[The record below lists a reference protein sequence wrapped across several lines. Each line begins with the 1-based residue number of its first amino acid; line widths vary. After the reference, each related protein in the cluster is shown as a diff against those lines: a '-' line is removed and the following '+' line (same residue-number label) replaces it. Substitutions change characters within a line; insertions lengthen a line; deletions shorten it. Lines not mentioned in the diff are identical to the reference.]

1 MYKMKKNC
9 FKNFMSGQF
18 IMKMILMLV
27 AVVTGGGMMAV
38 ADLVEPQIGDEG
50 VNPASK
56 ETVAAKEPVDPN
68 ANDRLSP
75 GGNKDGQ
82 ELTGSQASS
91 TQLRE
96 GGLLDKEW
104 DSEIVKFYPFKTPL
118 LSIVRRMAKTVNI
131 KNWSISHQRVGGETL
146 DGQVIQKIETAD
158 TIEINSTNF
167 SGSIRPFYKGTTV
180 FASGVSG
187 YAPGSQT
194 KTEGT
199 LMLYVIEANGKKAV
213 MQAVNGKP
221 KVSGDTR
228 DNLDNMTC
236 PEIPVGTTFLAGAS
250 AASESQLTITPENFQ
265 PREKEVYVQK
275 KLLNIVFTDD
285 YEKVKKE
292 QPITVADLKTDAI
305 IKYNLRAERTYLLGC
320 KSRFK
325 AETGDG
331 QIEDVYTSEGII
343 NQLTNTYSIGDTYT
357 LGDMIAISKL
367 QFTEFSENDRC
378 FAFCGKNAIERL
390 ENIKLEG
397 SHQNDFINHNEFDL
411 TFKRFKDTFGSIDFV
426 WTQTLDLMGM
436 SDFMVIFDPKA
447 SRRYVKIGKK
457 EQTNDMSKGGGEVRD
472 AKRWIH
478 QEADSVALRG
488 YNSILVG
495 PADKIA
501 KIATESLGAI
511 ISAKELPKTPS
522 KGMKVAL
529 TQDYTLKGANSPTD
543 DVKYEAGTVLYY
555 TGTAWTLYAGQDTA
569 Q

>member
-27 AVVTGGGMMAV
+27 AVVTGGGMMAA
-38 ADLVEPQIGDEG
+38 ADLVEPQIGNEG

-56 ETVAAKEPVDPN
+56 ETVATKEPVDPN
-68 ANDRLSP
+68 ASDRLSP
-75 GGNKDGQ
+75 GRRKDGQ
-82 ELTGSQASS
+82 DLTGSQASS

-146 DGQVIQKIETAD
+146 DGQTTQ
-158 TIEINSTNF
+158 EIGGTSTVEITPTSF

-180 FASGVSG
+180 FASGVPG
-187 YAPGSQT
+187 YAAGSQS

-199 LMLYVIEANGKKAV
+199 LMLYVIEANGKRAV
-213 MQAVNGKP
+213 MQAVNGRP
-221 KVSGDTR
+221 NTNGDSR

-236 PEIPVGTTFLAGAS
+236 PKIPIGTTFLAGAS

-357 LGDMIAISKL
+357 LGDLIAISKL

-397 SHQNDFINHNEFDL
+397 SHQNDFVNHNEFDL

-426 WTQTLDLMGM
+426 WTQTLDLLGM

-501 KIATESLGAI
+501 KIATASLNAI
-511 ISAKELPKTPS
+511 ISAKELPKNPS

-529 TQDYTLKGANSPTD
+529 TQNYTLKGTNSPTD

-555 TGTAWTLYAGQDTA
+555 TGSAWVIYSGQDTA

>member
-1 MYKMKKNC
+1 MKKVINY
-9 FKNFMSGQF
+9 FSNHQF
-18 IMKMILMLV
+18 VFKMILMLL
-27 AVVTGGGMMAV
+27 AIVTGGGAMAM
-38 ADLVEPQIGDEG
+38 ADLTETQIGDEG
-50 VNPASK
+50 VDPASK
-56 ETVAAKEPVDPN
+56 ATVAEKEPVDKN
-68 ANDRLSP
+68 TSDRLSP
-75 GGNKDGQ
+75 GGKKDGQ
-82 ELTGSQASS
+82 DLTGSQASS

-118 LSIVRRMAKTVNI
+118 LSIVRRMAKTVQI
-131 KNWSISHQRVGGETL
+131 KNWNISHQRVGGETL
-146 DGQVIQKIETAD
+146 DGQTTAKITEGD
-158 TIEINSTNF
+158 TIEINSLNF

-180 FASGVSG
+180 FASGVAG
-187 YAPGSQT
+187 YAEGSQE
-194 KTEGT
+194 KREGT

-221 KVSGDTR
+221 KTAGDSR
-228 DNLDNMTC
+228 INLDNMQC
-236 PEIPVGTTFLAGAS
+236 PEIPIGTTFLAGAS

-331 QIEDVYTSEGII
+331 QIEDVFTSEGII
-343 NQLTNTYSIGDTYT
+343 NQLTNTYGIGDEYT

-411 TFKRFKDTFGSIDFV
+411 SFKRFKDTFGSIDFV

-495 PADKIA
+495 PAKKIA
-501 KIATESLGAI
+501 QIATESLGAI
-511 ISAKELPKTPS
+511 MSAKTLPETPS

-529 TQDYTLKGANSPTD
+529 TQDYTVKGSNSPTD
-543 DVKYEAGTVLYY
+543 DKTYEKGTVYYY
-555 TGTAWTLYAGQDTA
+555 TGSAWVIYTGQDTA

>member
-1 MYKMKKNC
+1 MKKVMNY
-9 FKNFMSGQF
+9 FSFQSVL
-18 IMKMILMLV
+18 KMVLMLLAV
-27 AVVTGGGMMAV
+27 ATGGGVLAL
-38 ADLVEPQIGDEG
+38 ADNVEPQIGNEG
-50 VNPASK
+50 VEPASK
-56 ETVAAKEPVDPN
+56 ETVEAKEPVNPDT
-68 ANDRLSP
+68 NDRLSP
-75 GGNKDGQ
+75 GGKKDGQ
-82 ELTGSQASS
+82 DLTGSQASS

-96 GGLLDKEW
+96 GGLLEKEW
-104 DSEIVKFYPFKTPL
+104 DSEIVKFYPFKTPI
-118 LSIVRRMAKTVNI
+118 LSIVRQMAKTVNI
-131 KNWSISHQRVGGETL
+131 KNWSVSHQRVGGETL
-146 DGQVIQKIETAD
+146 DGQVTQKIVAGD
-158 TIEINSTNF
+158 TVEINSTNF

-180 FASGVSG
+180 IVSGVPG
-187 YAPGSQT
+187 YKEGSKT

-199 LMLYVIEANGKKAV
+199 LMLYVIESNGKKAV
-213 MQAVNGKP
+213 MQAVNGIP
-221 KVSGDTR
+221 KNEGDTR
-228 DNLDNMTC
+228 ENLDNMTC
-236 PEIPVGTTFLAGAS
+236 PEIPVGTTLLAASS

-265 PREKEVYVQK
+265 PREKSVYVQK

-305 IKYNLRAERTYLLGC
+305 IKYNLRAERTYLMGI

-343 NQLTNTYSIGDTYT
+343 NQLTNTYAIGDEYT
-357 LGDMIAISKL
+357 LSDLIAISKL
-367 QFTEFSENDRC
+367 QFTEFSENNRC

-390 ENIKLEG
+390 ENVKLEG

-411 TFKRFKDTFGSIDFV
+411 SFKRFKDTFGSIDFI
-426 WTQTLDLMGM
+426 WAQTLDLMGL

-447 SRRYVKIGKK
+447 SRRYVKIGKR

-495 PADKIA
+495 PASKIN

-511 ISAKELPKTPS
+511 ISAAKLPATPA

-529 TQDYTLKGANSPTD
+529 TKDYVNGGTT
-543 DVKYEAGTVLYY
+543 YEAGTVYY
-555 TGTAWTLYAGQDTA
+555 YDGSAWSIYAGQDVA
-569 Q
+569 A

>member
-1 MYKMKKNC
+1 MKKNC

-56 ETVAAKEPVDPN
+56 ETVAAKEPVDPK

-82 ELTGSQASS
+82 DLTGSQASS

-146 DGQVIQKIETAD
+146 DGQTIQKIETAD

-180 FASGVSG
+180 FASGVPG
-187 YAPGSQT
+187 YAAGSQT

-357 LGDMIAISKL
+357 LGDLIAISKL

-426 WTQTLDLMGM
+426 WTQTLDLLGM

-501 KIATESLGAI
+501 KIATESLNAI

>member
-1 MYKMKKNC
+1 MKKVMNY
-9 FKNFMSGQF
+9 FSFQSVL
-18 IMKMILMLV
+18 KMVLMLLAV
-27 AVVTGGGMMAV
+27 ATGGGVLAL
-38 ADLVEPQIGDEG
+38 ADNVEPQIGNEG
-50 VNPASK
+50 VEPASK
-56 ETVAAKEPVDPN
+56 ETVEAKEPVNPDT
-68 ANDRLSP
+68 NDRLSP
-75 GGNKDGQ
+75 GDKKDGQ
-82 ELTGSQASS
+82 DLTGSQASS

-104 DSEIVKFYPFKTPL
+104 DSEIVKFYPFKTPI
-118 LSIVRRMAKTVNI
+118 LSIIRRMAKTVNI
-131 KNWSISHQRVGGETL
+131 KNWSVSHKRVGGETL
-146 DGQVIQKIETAD
+146 DGQVTQKIVAGD
-158 TIEINSTNF
+158 TVEINSTNF

-180 FASGVSG
+180 FVSGVPG
-187 YAPGSQT
+187 YKEGSKT

-213 MQAVNGKP
+213 MQAVNGIP
-221 KVSGDTR
+221 KNEGDTR
-228 DNLDNMTC
+228 ENLDNMTC
-236 PEIPVGTTFLAGAS
+236 PEIPVGTTLLAASS

-265 PREKEVYVQK
+265 PREKSVYVQK

-305 IKYNLRAERTYLLGC
+305 IKYNLRAERTYLMGI

-343 NQLTNTYSIGDTYT
+343 NQLTNTYAIGDEYT
-357 LGDMIAISKL
+357 LSDLIAISKL

-397 SHQNDFINHNEFDL
+397 SHQNNFINHNEFDL
-411 TFKRFKDTFGSIDFV
+411 SFKRFKDTFGSLDFI
-426 WTQTLDLMGM
+426 WAQTLDLMGM

-447 SRRYVKIGKK
+447 SRRYVKIGKR

-495 PADKIA
+495 PASKIN

-511 ISAKELPKTPS
+511 ISAAKLPATPA

-529 TQDYTLKGANSPTD
+529 TKDYVNGETT
-543 DVKYEAGTVLYY
+543 YEAGTVYY
-555 TGTAWTLYAGQDTA
+555 YDGSAWSVYAGQDVA
-569 Q
+569 A

>member
-1 MYKMKKNC
+1 MKKVMNY
-9 FKNFMSGQF
+9 FSFQSVL
-18 IMKMILMLV
+18 KMVLMLLAV
-27 AVVTGGGMMAV
+27 ATGGGVLAL
-38 ADLVEPQIGDEG
+38 ADNVEPQIGNEG
-50 VNPASK
+50 VEPASK
-56 ETVAAKEPVDPN
+56 ETVEAKEPVNPDT
-68 ANDRLSP
+68 NDRLSP
-75 GGNKDGQ
+75 GGKKDGQ
-82 ELTGSQASS
+82 DLTGSQASS

-96 GGLLDKEW
+96 GGLLEKEW
-104 DSEIVKFYPFKTPL
+104 DSEIVKFYPFKTPI
-118 LSIVRRMAKTVNI
+118 LSIVRQMAKTVNI
-131 KNWSISHQRVGGETL
+131 KNWSVSHQRVGGETL
-146 DGQVIQKIETAD
+146 DGQVTQKIVAGD
-158 TIEINSTNF
+158 TVEINSTNF

-180 FASGVSG
+180 IVSGVPG
-187 YAPGSQT
+187 YKEGSKT

-199 LMLYVIEANGKKAV
+199 LMLYVIESNGKKAV
-213 MQAVNGKP
+213 MQAVNGMP
-221 KVSGDTR
+221 KNEGDTR
-228 DNLDNMTC
+228 ENLDNMTC
-236 PEIPVGTTFLAGAS
+236 PEIPVGTTLLAASS

-265 PREKEVYVQK
+265 PREKSVYVQK

-305 IKYNLRAERTYLLGC
+305 IKYNLRAERTYLMGI

-343 NQLTNTYSIGDTYT
+343 NQLTNTYAIGDEYT
-357 LGDMIAISKL
+357 LSDLIAISKL
-367 QFTEFSENDRC
+367 QFTEFSENNRC

-390 ENIKLEG
+390 ENVKLEG

-411 TFKRFKDTFGSIDFV
+411 SFKRFKDTFGSIDFI
-426 WTQTLDLMGM
+426 WAQTLDLMGL

-447 SRRYVKIGKK
+447 SRRYVKIGKR

-495 PADKIA
+495 PASKIN

-511 ISAKELPKTPS
+511 ISAAKLPATPS

-529 TQDYTLKGANSPTD
+529 TKDYVNGGTT
-543 DVKYEAGTVLYY
+543 YEAGTVYY
-555 TGTAWTLYAGQDTA
+555 YDGSAWSIYAGQDVA
-569 Q
+569 A

>member
-1 MYKMKKNC
+1 MNYFSFQSVLKMV
-9 FKNFMSGQF
+9 
-18 IMKMILMLV
+18 LMLLAV
-27 AVVTGGGMMAV
+27 ATGGGVLAL
-38 ADLVEPQIGDEG
+38 ADNVEPQIGNEG
-50 VNPASK
+50 VEPASK
-56 ETVAAKEPVDPN
+56 ETVEAKEPVNPDT
-68 ANDRLSP
+68 NDRLSP
-75 GGNKDGQ
+75 GGKKDGQ
-82 ELTGSQASS
+82 DLTGSQASS

-96 GGLLDKEW
+96 GGLLEKEW
-104 DSEIVKFYPFKTPL
+104 DSEIVKFYPFKTPI
-118 LSIVRRMAKTVNI
+118 LSIVRQMAKTVNI
-131 KNWSISHQRVGGETL
+131 KNWSVSHQRVGGETL
-146 DGQVIQKIETAD
+146 DGQVTQKIVAGD
-158 TIEINSTNF
+158 TVEINSTNF

-180 FASGVSG
+180 IVSGVPG
-187 YAPGSQT
+187 YKEGSKT

-213 MQAVNGKP
+213 MQAVNGIP
-221 KVSGDTR
+221 KNEGDTR
-228 DNLDNMTC
+228 ENLDNMTC
-236 PEIPVGTTFLAGAS
+236 PEIPVGTTLLAASS

-265 PREKEVYVQK
+265 PREKSVYVQK

-305 IKYNLRAERTYLLGC
+305 IKYNLRAERTYLMGI

-343 NQLTNTYSIGDTYT
+343 NQLTNTYAIGDEYT
-357 LGDMIAISKL
+357 LSDLIAISKL

-411 TFKRFKDTFGSIDFV
+411 SFKRFKDTFGSLDFI
-426 WTQTLDLMGM
+426 WAQTLDLMGM

-447 SRRYVKIGKK
+447 SRRYVKIGKR

-495 PADKIA
+495 PASKIN

-511 ISAKELPKTPS
+511 ISAAKLPATPA

-529 TQDYTLKGANSPTD
+529 TKDYVNGETT
-543 DVKYEAGTVLYY
+543 YEAGTVYY
-555 TGTAWTLYAGQDTA
+555 YDGSAWSVYAGQDVA
-569 Q
+569 A

>member
-1 MYKMKKNC
+1 MNYFSFQSVLKMV
-9 FKNFMSGQF
+9 
-18 IMKMILMLV
+18 LMLLAV
-27 AVVTGGGMMAV
+27 ATGGGVLAL
-38 ADLVEPQIGDEG
+38 ADNVEPQIGNEG
-50 VNPASK
+50 VEPASK
-56 ETVAAKEPVDPN
+56 ETVKAKEPVNPDT
-68 ANDRLSP
+68 NDRLSP
-75 GGNKDGQ
+75 GGKKDGQ
-82 ELTGSQASS
+82 DLTGSQASS

-96 GGLLDKEW
+96 GGLLEKEW
-104 DSEIVKFYPFKTPL
+104 DSEIVKFYPFKTPI
-118 LSIVRRMAKTVNI
+118 LSIVRQMAKTVNI
-131 KNWSISHQRVGGETL
+131 KNWSVSHQRVGGETL
-146 DGQVIQKIETAD
+146 DGQVTQKIVAGD
-158 TIEINSTNF
+158 TVEINSTNF

-180 FASGVSG
+180 IVSGVPG
-187 YAPGSQT
+187 YKEGSKT

-199 LMLYVIEANGKKAV
+199 LMLYVIESNGKKAV
-213 MQAVNGKP
+213 MQAVNGIP
-221 KVSGDTR
+221 KNDGDTR
-228 DNLDNMTC
+228 ENLDNMTC
-236 PEIPVGTTFLAGAS
+236 PEIPVGTTLLAASS

-265 PREKEVYVQK
+265 PREKSVYVQK

-305 IKYNLRAERTYLLGC
+305 IKYNLRAERTYLMGI

-343 NQLTNTYSIGDTYT
+343 NQLTNTYAIGDEYT
-357 LGDMIAISKL
+357 LSDLIAISKL
-367 QFTEFSENDRC
+367 QFTEFSENNRC

-390 ENIKLEG
+390 ENVKLEG

-411 TFKRFKDTFGSIDFV
+411 SFKRFKDTFGSIDFI
-426 WTQTLDLMGM
+426 WAQTLDLMGL

-447 SRRYVKIGKK
+447 SRRYVKIGKR

-495 PADKIA
+495 PASKIN

-511 ISAKELPKTPS
+511 ISAAKLPATPA

-529 TQDYTLKGANSPTD
+529 TKDYVNGATT
-543 DVKYEAGTVLYY
+543 YEAGTVYY
-555 TGTAWTLYAGQDTA
+555 YDGSAWSIYAGQDVA
-569 Q
+569 S

>member
-1 MYKMKKNC
+1 MKKVMNY
-9 FKNFMSGQF
+9 FSFQSVL
-18 IMKMILMLV
+18 KMVLMLLAV
-27 AVVTGGGMMAV
+27 ATGGGVLAL
-38 ADLVEPQIGDEG
+38 ADNVEPQIGNEG
-50 VNPASK
+50 VEPASK
-56 ETVAAKEPVDPN
+56 ETVEAKEPVNPDT
-68 ANDRLSP
+68 NDRLSP
-75 GGNKDGQ
+75 GGKKDGQ
-82 ELTGSQASS
+82 DLTGSQASS

-96 GGLLDKEW
+96 GGLLEKEW
-104 DSEIVKFYPFKTPL
+104 DSEIVKFYPFKTPI
-118 LSIVRRMAKTVNI
+118 LSIVRQMAKTVNI
-131 KNWSISHQRVGGETL
+131 KNWSVSHQRVGGETL
-146 DGQVIQKIETAD
+146 DGQVTQKIVAGD
-158 TIEINSTNF
+158 TVEINSTNF

-180 FASGVSG
+180 IVSGVPG
-187 YAPGSQT
+187 YKEGSKT

-199 LMLYVIEANGKKAV
+199 LMLYVIESNGKKAV
-213 MQAVNGKP
+213 MQAVNGIP
-221 KVSGDTR
+221 KNEGDTR
-228 DNLDNMTC
+228 ENLDNMTC
-236 PEIPVGTTFLAGAS
+236 PEIPVGTTLLAASS

-265 PREKEVYVQK
+265 PREKSVYVQK

-305 IKYNLRAERTYLLGC
+305 IKYNLRAERTYLMGI

-343 NQLTNTYSIGDTYT
+343 NQLTNTYAIGDEYT
-357 LGDMIAISKL
+357 LSDLIAISKL
-367 QFTEFSENDRC
+367 QFTEFSENNRC

-390 ENIKLEG
+390 ENVKLEG

-411 TFKRFKDTFGSIDFV
+411 SFKRFKDTFGSIDFI
-426 WTQTLDLMGM
+426 WAQTLDLMGL

-447 SRRYVKIGKK
+447 SRRYVKIGKR

-495 PADKIA
+495 PASKIN

-511 ISAKELPKTPS
+511 ISAAKLPTTPA

-529 TQDYTLKGANSPTD
+529 TKDYVNGGTT
-543 DVKYEAGTVLYY
+543 YEAGTVYY
-555 TGTAWTLYAGQDTA
+555 YDGSAWSIYAGQDVA
-569 Q
+569 A

>member
-1 MYKMKKNC
+1 MKKVMNY
-9 FKNFMSGQF
+9 FSFQSVL
-18 IMKMILMLV
+18 KMVLMLLAV
-27 AVVTGGGMMAV
+27 ATGGGVLAL
-38 ADLVEPQIGDEG
+38 ADNVEPQIGNEG
-50 VNPASK
+50 VEPASK
-56 ETVAAKEPVDPN
+56 ETVEAKEPVNPDT
-68 ANDRLSP
+68 NDRLSP
-75 GGNKDGQ
+75 GGKKDGQ
-82 ELTGSQASS
+82 DLTGSQASS

-104 DSEIVKFYPFKTPL
+104 DSEIVKFYPFKTPI

-131 KNWSISHQRVGGETL
+131 KNWSVSHQRVGGETL
-146 DGQVIQKIETAD
+146 DGQVTQKIVAGD
-158 TIEINSTNF
+158 TVEINSTNF

-180 FASGVSG
+180 IVSGVPG
-187 YAPGSQT
+187 YKEGSKT

-213 MQAVNGKP
+213 MQAVNGIP
-221 KVSGDTR
+221 KNEGDTR
-228 DNLDNMTC
+228 ENLDNMTC
-236 PEIPVGTTFLAGAS
+236 PEIPVGTTLLAASS

-265 PREKEVYVQK
+265 PREKSVYVQK

-305 IKYNLRAERTYLLGC
+305 IKYNLRAERTYLMGI

-343 NQLTNTYSIGDTYT
+343 NQLTNTYAIGDEYT
-357 LGDMIAISKL
+357 LSDLIAISKL

-411 TFKRFKDTFGSIDFV
+411 SFKRFKDTFGSLDFI
-426 WTQTLDLMGM
+426 WAQTLDLMGM

-447 SRRYVKIGKK
+447 SRRYVKIGKR

-478 QEADSVALRG
+478 QEADSVAIRG

-495 PADKIA
+495 PASKIN

-511 ISAKELPKTPS
+511 ISAAKLPATPA

-529 TQDYTLKGANSPTD
+529 TKDYVNGETT
-543 DVKYEAGTVLYY
+543 YEAGTVYY
-555 TGTAWTLYAGQDTA
+555 YDGSAWSVYAGQDVA
-569 Q
+569 A

>member
-1 MYKMKKNC
+1 MKKVMNY
-9 FKNFMSGQF
+9 FSFQSVL
-18 IMKMILMLV
+18 KMVLMLLAV
-27 AVVTGGGMMAV
+27 ATGGGVLAL
-38 ADLVEPQIGDEG
+38 ADNVEPQIGNEG
-50 VNPASK
+50 VEPASK
-56 ETVAAKEPVDPN
+56 ETVEAKEPVNPDT
-68 ANDRLSP
+68 NDRLSP
-75 GGNKDGQ
+75 GGKKDGQ
-82 ELTGSQASS
+82 DLTGSQASS

-104 DSEIVKFYPFKTPL
+104 DSEIVKFYPFKTPI

-131 KNWSISHQRVGGETL
+131 KNWSVSHQRVGGETL
-146 DGQVIQKIETAD
+146 DGQVTQKIVAGD
-158 TIEINSTNF
+158 TVEINSTNF

-180 FASGVSG
+180 IVSG
-187 YAPGSQT
+187 IPGYKEGSKT

-213 MQAVNGKP
+213 MQAVNGIP
-221 KVSGDTR
+221 KNEGDTR
-228 DNLDNMTC
+228 ENLDNMTC
-236 PEIPVGTTFLAGAS
+236 PEIPVGTTLLAASS

-265 PREKEVYVQK
+265 PREKSVYVQK

-305 IKYNLRAERTYLLGC
+305 IKYNLRAERTYLMGI

-343 NQLTNTYSIGDTYT
+343 NQLTNTYAIGDEYT
-357 LGDMIAISKL
+357 LSDLIAISKL

-411 TFKRFKDTFGSIDFV
+411 SFKRFKDTFGFLDFI
-426 WTQTLDLMGM
+426 WAQTLDLMGM

-447 SRRYVKIGKK
+447 SRRYVKIGKR

-495 PADKIA
+495 PASKIN

-511 ISAKELPKTPS
+511 ISAAKLPATPA

-529 TQDYTLKGANSPTD
+529 TKDYVNGETT
-543 DVKYEAGTVLYY
+543 YEAGTVYY
-555 TGTAWTLYAGQDTA
+555 YDGSAWSVYAGQDVA
-569 Q
+569 A

>member
-1 MYKMKKNC
+1 MNYFSFQSVLKMV
-9 FKNFMSGQF
+9 
-18 IMKMILMLV
+18 LMLL
-27 AVVTGGGMMAV
+27 AVVTGGGILAL
-38 ADLVEPQIGDEG
+38 ADNVEPQIGNEG
-50 VNPASK
+50 VEPASK
-56 ETVAAKEPVDPN
+56 ETVEAKEPVNPEG
-68 ANDRLSP
+68 NDRLSP
-75 GGNKDGQ
+75 GGKKDGQ
-82 ELTGSQASS
+82 DLTGSQASS

-104 DSEIVKFYPFKTPL
+104 DSEIVKFYPFKTPI

-131 KNWSISHQRVGGETL
+131 KNWSVSHQRVGGETL
-146 DGQVIQKIETAD
+146 DGQVTQKIAAGD
-158 TIEINSTNF
+158 TVEINSTNF

-180 FASGVSG
+180 IVSGVPG
-187 YAPGSQT
+187 YKEGSKT

-213 MQAVNGKP
+213 MQAVNGIP
-221 KVSGDTR
+221 KNEGDTR
-228 DNLDNMTC
+228 ENLDNMTC
-236 PEIPVGTTFLAGAS
+236 PEIPVGTTLLAASS

-265 PREKEVYVQK
+265 PREKSVYVQK

-305 IKYNLRAERTYLLGC
+305 IKYNLRAERTYLMGV

-343 NQLTNTYSIGDTYT
+343 NQLTNTYAIGDEYT
-357 LGDMIAISKL
+357 LSDLIAISKL

-411 TFKRFKDTFGSIDFV
+411 SFKRFKDTFGSLDFI
-426 WTQTLDLMGM
+426 WAQTLDLMGM

-447 SRRYVKIGKK
+447 SRRYVKIGKR

-495 PADKIA
+495 PASKIN

-511 ISAKELPKTPS
+511 ISAAKLPDTPT

-529 TQDYTLKGANSPTD
+529 TKDYTKGETT
-543 DVKYEAGTVLYY
+543 YEAGTVYY
-555 TGTAWTLYAGQDTA
+555 YDGSAWSVYAGQDVA
-569 Q
+569 A

>member
-1 MYKMKKNC
+1 MKKVMNY
-9 FKNFMSGQF
+9 FSFQSVL
-18 IMKMILMLV
+18 KMVLMLLAV
-27 AVVTGGGMMAV
+27 ATGGGVLAL
-38 ADLVEPQIGDEG
+38 ADNVEPQIGNEG
-50 VNPASK
+50 VEPASK
-56 ETVAAKEPVDPN
+56 ETVEAKEPVNPDT
-68 ANDRLSP
+68 NDRLSP
-75 GGNKDGQ
+75 GGKKDGQ
-82 ELTGSQASS
+82 DLTGSQASS

-104 DSEIVKFYPFKTPL
+104 DSEIVKFYPFKTPI

-131 KNWSISHQRVGGETL
+131 KNWSVSHQRVGGETL
-146 DGQVIQKIETAD
+146 DGQVTQKIVAGD
-158 TIEINSTNF
+158 TVEINSTNF

-180 FASGVSG
+180 FVSGVPG
-187 YAPGSQT
+187 YKEGSKT

-213 MQAVNGKP
+213 MQAVNGIP
-221 KVSGDTR
+221 KNEGDTR
-228 DNLDNMTC
+228 ENLDNMTC
-236 PEIPVGTTFLAGAS
+236 PEIPVGTTLLAASS
-250 AASESQLTITPENFQ
+250 AASESQLTIPPENFQ
-265 PREKEVYVQK
+265 PREKSVYVQK

-305 IKYNLRAERTYLLGC
+305 IKYNLRAERTYLMGI

-343 NQLTNTYSIGDTYT
+343 NQLTNTYAIGDEYT
-357 LGDMIAISKL
+357 LSDLIAISKL

-411 TFKRFKDTFGSIDFV
+411 SFKRFKDTFGSLDFI
-426 WTQTLDLMGM
+426 WAQTLDLMGM

-447 SRRYVKIGKK
+447 SRRYVKIGKR

-495 PADKIA
+495 PASKIN

-511 ISAKELPKTPS
+511 ISAAKLPATPA

-529 TQDYTLKGANSPTD
+529 TKDYVNGETT
-543 DVKYEAGTVLYY
+543 YEAGTVYY
-555 TGTAWTLYAGQDTA
+555 YDGSAWSVYAGQDVA
-569 Q
+569 A

>member
-1 MYKMKKNC
+1 MNYFSFQSVLKMV
-9 FKNFMSGQF
+9 
-18 IMKMILMLV
+18 LMLLAV
-27 AVVTGGGMMAV
+27 ATGGGVLAL
-38 ADLVEPQIGDEG
+38 ADNVEPQIGNEG
-50 VNPASK
+50 VEPASK
-56 ETVAAKEPVDPN
+56 ETVEAKEPVNPEG
-68 ANDRLSP
+68 NDRLSP
-75 GGNKDGQ
+75 GGKKDGQ
-82 ELTGSQASS
+82 DITGSQASS

-104 DSEIVKFYPFKTPL
+104 DSEIVKFYPFKTPI

-131 KNWSISHQRVGGETL
+131 KNWSVSHQRVGGETL
-146 DGQVIQKIETAD
+146 DGQVTQKIVAGD
-158 TIEINSTNF
+158 TVEINSTNF

-180 FASGVSG
+180 IVSGVPG
-187 YAPGSQT
+187 YKEGSKT

-213 MQAVNGKP
+213 MQAVNGIP
-221 KVSGDTR
+221 KNEGDTR
-228 DNLDNMTC
+228 ENLDNMTC
-236 PEIPVGTTFLAGAS
+236 PEIPVGTTLLAASS

-265 PREKEVYVQK
+265 PREKSVYVQK

-305 IKYNLRAERTYLLGC
+305 IKYNLRAERTYLMGT

-343 NQLTNTYSIGDTYT
+343 NQLTNTYAIGDEYT
-357 LGDMIAISKL
+357 LSDLIAISKL

-411 TFKRFKDTFGSIDFV
+411 SFKRFKDTFGSLDFI
-426 WTQTLDLMGM
+426 WAQTLDLMGM

-447 SRRYVKIGKK
+447 SRRYVKIGKR

-495 PADKIA
+495 PASKIN

-511 ISAKELPKTPS
+511 ISAAELPATPA

-529 TQDYTLKGANSPTD
+529 TKDYVNGETT
-543 DVKYEAGTVLYY
+543 YEAGTVYY
-555 TGTAWTLYAGQDTA
+555 YDGSAWSVYAGQDVA
-569 Q
+569 A

>member
-1 MYKMKKNC
+1 MKKNC

-27 AVVTGGGMMAV
+27 AVVTGGGIMAV
-38 ADLVEPQIGDEG
+38 ADLVEPQIGNEG

-82 ELTGSQASS
+82 DLTGSQASS

-146 DGQVIQKIETAD
+146 DGQTIQKIETAD

-180 FASGVSG
+180 FASGVPG
-187 YAPGSQT
+187 YAAGSQT

-426 WTQTLDLMGM
+426 WTQTLDLLGM

-501 KIATESLGAI
+501 KIATESLNAI

-529 TQDYTLKGANSPTD
+529 TQDYTLKGADSPTD

>member
-1 MYKMKKNC
+1 MKKVMNY
-9 FKNFMSGQF
+9 FSFQSVL
-18 IMKMILMLV
+18 KMVLMLLAV
-27 AVVTGGGMMAV
+27 ATGGGVLAL
-38 ADLVEPQIGDEG
+38 ADNVEPQIGNEG
-50 VNPASK
+50 VEPASK
-56 ETVAAKEPVDPN
+56 ETVEAKEPVNPDT
-68 ANDRLSP
+68 NDRLSP
-75 GGNKDGQ
+75 GGKKDGQ
-82 ELTGSQASS
+82 DLTGSQASS

-104 DSEIVKFYPFKTPL
+104 DSEIVKFYPFKTPI

-131 KNWSISHQRVGGETL
+131 KNWSVSHQRVGGETL
-146 DGQVIQKIETAD
+146 DGQVTQKIVAGD
-158 TIEINSTNF
+158 TVEINSTNF

-180 FASGVSG
+180 IVSGVPG
-187 YAPGSQT
+187 YKEGSKT

-213 MQAVNGKP
+213 MQAVNGIP
-221 KVSGDTR
+221 KNEGDTR
-228 DNLDNMTC
+228 ENLDNMTC
-236 PEIPVGTTFLAGAS
+236 PEIPVGTTLLAASS

-265 PREKEVYVQK
+265 PREKSVYVQK

-305 IKYNLRAERTYLLGC
+305 IKYNLRAERTYLMGI

-343 NQLTNTYSIGDTYT
+343 NQLTNTYAIGDEYT
-357 LGDMIAISKL
+357 LSDLIAISKL

-411 TFKRFKDTFGSIDFV
+411 SFKRFKDTFGSLDFI
-426 WTQTLDLMGM
+426 WAQTLDLMGM

-447 SRRYVKIGKK
+447 SRRYVKIGKR

-495 PADKIA
+495 PASKIN

-511 ISAKELPKTPS
+511 ISAAKLPATPA

-529 TQDYTLKGANSPTD
+529 TKDYVNSETT
-543 DVKYEAGTVLYY
+543 YEAGTVYY
-555 TGTAWTLYAGQDTA
+555 YDGSAWSVYAGQDVA
-569 Q
+569 A

>member
-1 MYKMKKNC
+1 MKKVMNY
-9 FKNFMSGQF
+9 FSFQSVL
-18 IMKMILMLV
+18 KMVLMLL
-27 AVVTGGGMMAV
+27 AVVTGGGVLAL
-38 ADLVEPQIGDEG
+38 ADNVEPQIGNEG
-50 VNPASK
+50 VEPASK
-56 ETVAAKEPVDPN
+56 ETVEAKEPVNPEG
-68 ANDRLSP
+68 NDRLSP
-75 GGNKDGQ
+75 GSKKDGQ
-82 ELTGSQASS
+82 DLTGSQASS

-104 DSEIVKFYPFKTPL
+104 DSEIVKFYPFKTPI

-131 KNWSISHQRVGGETL
+131 KNWSVSHQRVGGETL
-146 DGQVIQKIETAD
+146 DGQVTQKIVAGD
-158 TIEINSTNF
+158 TVEINSTNF

-180 FASGVSG
+180 IVSGVPG
-187 YAPGSQT
+187 YKEGSKT

-213 MQAVNGKP
+213 MQAVNGIP
-221 KVSGDTR
+221 KNEGDTR
-228 DNLDNMTC
+228 ENLDNMTC
-236 PEIPVGTTFLAGAS
+236 PEIPVGTTLLAASS

-265 PREKEVYVQK
+265 PREKSVYVQK

-305 IKYNLRAERTYLLGC
+305 IKYNLRAERTYLMGI

-343 NQLTNTYSIGDTYT
+343 NQLTNTYAIGDEYT
-357 LGDMIAISKL
+357 LSDLIAISKL

-378 FAFCGKNAIERL
+378 FAFCGKNAIEKL

-411 TFKRFKDTFGSIDFV
+411 SFKRFKDTFGSLDFI
-426 WTQTLDLMGM
+426 WAQTLDLMGM

-447 SRRYVKIGKK
+447 SRRYVKIGKR

-495 PADKIA
+495 PASKIN

-511 ISAKELPKTPS
+511 ISAAKLPDTPT

-529 TQDYTLKGANSPTD
+529 TKDYTKGETT
-543 DVKYEAGTVLYY
+543 YEAGTVYY
-555 TGTAWTLYAGQDTA
+555 YDGSAWSVYAGQDVA
-569 Q
+569 A

>member
-1 MYKMKKNC
+1 MKKVMNY
-9 FKNFMSGQF
+9 FSFQSVL
-18 IMKMILMLV
+18 KMVLMLLAV
-27 AVVTGGGMMAV
+27 ATGGGVLAL
-38 ADLVEPQIGDEG
+38 ADNVEPQIGNEG
-50 VNPASK
+50 VEPASK
-56 ETVAAKEPVDPN
+56 ETVEAKEPVNPEG
-68 ANDRLSP
+68 NDRLSP
-75 GGNKDGQ
+75 GGKKDGQ
-82 ELTGSQASS
+82 DLTGSQASS
-91 TQLRE
+91 TQLLE

-104 DSEIVKFYPFKTPL
+104 DSEIVKFYPFKTPI

-131 KNWSISHQRVGGETL
+131 KNWSVSHQRVGGETL
-146 DGQVIQKIETAD
+146 DGQVTQKIVAGD
-158 TIEINSTNF
+158 TVEINSTNF

-180 FASGVSG
+180 IVSGVPG
-187 YAPGSQT
+187 YKEGSKT

-213 MQAVNGKP
+213 MQAVNGIP
-221 KVSGDTR
+221 KNEGDTR
-228 DNLDNMTC
+228 ENLDNMTC
-236 PEIPVGTTFLAGAS
+236 PEIPVGTTLLAASS

-265 PREKEVYVQK
+265 PREKSVYVQK

-305 IKYNLRAERTYLLGC
+305 IKYNLRAERTYLMGV

-343 NQLTNTYSIGDTYT
+343 NQLTNTYAIGDEYT
-357 LGDMIAISKL
+357 LSDLIAISKL

-411 TFKRFKDTFGSIDFV
+411 SFKRFKDTFGSLDFI
-426 WTQTLDLMGM
+426 WAQTLDLMGM

-447 SRRYVKIGKK
+447 SRRYVKIGKR

-495 PADKIA
+495 PASKIN

-511 ISAKELPKTPS
+511 ISAAKLPATPA

-529 TQDYTLKGANSPTD
+529 TKDYVNGETT
-543 DVKYEAGTVLYY
+543 YEAGTVYY
-555 TGTAWTLYAGQDTA
+555 YDGSAWSVYAGQDVA
-569 Q
+569 A

>member
-1 MYKMKKNC
+1 MKKVMNY
-9 FKNFMSGQF
+9 FSFQSVL
-18 IMKMILMLV
+18 KMVLMLF
-27 AVVTGGGMMAV
+27 AVVTGGGVLAL
-38 ADLVEPQIGDEG
+38 ADNVEPQIGNEG
-50 VNPASK
+50 VEPASK
-56 ETVAAKEPVDPN
+56 ETVEAKEPVNPEG
-68 ANDRLSP
+68 NDRLSP
-75 GGNKDGQ
+75 GGKKDGQ
-82 ELTGSQASS
+82 DLTGSQASS

-104 DSEIVKFYPFKTPL
+104 DSEIVKFYPFKTPI
-118 LSIVRRMAKTVNI
+118 LSIARRMAKTVNI
-131 KNWSISHQRVGGETL
+131 KNWSVSHQRVGGETL
-146 DGQVIQKIETAD
+146 DGQVTQKIVAGD
-158 TIEINSTNF
+158 TVEINSTNF

-180 FASGVSG
+180 IVSGVPG
-187 YAPGSQT
+187 YKEGSKT

-199 LMLYVIEANGKKAV
+199 LMLYVIESNGKKAV
-213 MQAVNGKP
+213 MQAVNGIP
-221 KVSGDTR
+221 KNEGDTR
-228 DNLDNMTC
+228 ENLDNMTC
-236 PEIPVGTTFLAGAS
+236 PEIPVGTTLLAASS

-265 PREKEVYVQK
+265 PREKSVYVQK

-305 IKYNLRAERTYLLGC
+305 IKYNLRAERTYLMGI

-343 NQLTNTYSIGDTYT
+343 NQLTNTYAIGDEYT
-357 LGDMIAISKL
+357 LSDLIAISKL

-411 TFKRFKDTFGSIDFV
+411 SFKRFKDTFGSLDFI
-426 WTQTLDLMGM
+426 WAQTLDLMGM

-447 SRRYVKIGKK
+447 SRRYVKIGKR

-495 PADKIA
+495 PASKIN

-511 ISAKELPKTPS
+511 ISAAKLPDTPT

-529 TQDYTLKGANSPTD
+529 TKDYTKGETT
-543 DVKYEAGTVLYY
+543 YEAGTVYY
-555 TGTAWTLYAGQDTA
+555 YDGSAWSVYAGQDVA
-569 Q
+569 A

>member
-1 MYKMKKNC
+1 MKKVMNY
-9 FKNFMSGQF
+9 FSFQSVL
-18 IMKMILMLV
+18 KMVLMLLAV
-27 AVVTGGGMMAV
+27 ATGGGVLAL
-38 ADLVEPQIGDEG
+38 ADNVEPQIGNEG
-50 VNPASK
+50 VEPASK
-56 ETVAAKEPVDPN
+56 ETVEAKEPVNPDT
-68 ANDRLSP
+68 NDRLSP

-82 ELTGSQASS
+82 DLTGSQASS

-104 DSEIVKFYPFKTPL
+104 DSEIVKFYPFKTPI

-131 KNWSISHQRVGGETL
+131 KNWSVSHQRVGGETL
-146 DGQVIQKIETAD
+146 DGQVTQKIVAGD
-158 TIEINSTNF
+158 TVEINSTNF
-167 SGSIRPFYKGTTV
+167 SSSIRPFYKGTTV
-180 FASGVSG
+180 IVSGVPG
-187 YAPGSQT
+187 YKEGSKT

-213 MQAVNGKP
+213 MQAVNGIP
-221 KVSGDTR
+221 KNEGDTR
-228 DNLDNMTC
+228 ENLDNMTC
-236 PEIPVGTTFLAGAS
+236 PEIPVGTTLLAASS

-265 PREKEVYVQK
+265 PREKSVYVQK

-292 QPITVADLKTDAI
+292 RPITVADLKTDAI
-305 IKYNLRAERTYLLGC
+305 IKYNLRAERTYLMGI

-331 QIEDVYTSEGII
+331 QMEDVYTSEGII
-343 NQLTNTYSIGDTYT
+343 NQLTNTYAIGDEYT
-357 LGDMIAISKL
+357 LSDLIAISKL

-411 TFKRFKDTFGSIDFV
+411 SFKRFKDTFGSLDFI
-426 WTQTLDLMGM
+426 WAQTLDLMGM

-447 SRRYVKIGKK
+447 SRRYVKIGKR

-495 PADKIA
+495 PASKIN

-511 ISAKELPKTPS
+511 ISAAELPATPA

-529 TQDYTLKGANSPTD
+529 TKDYVNGETT
-543 DVKYEAGTVLYY
+543 YEAGTVYY
-555 TGTAWTLYAGQDTA
+555 YDGSAWSVYAGQDVA
-569 Q
+569 A

>member
-1 MYKMKKNC
+1 MNYFSFQSVLKMV
-9 FKNFMSGQF
+9 
-18 IMKMILMLV
+18 LMLLAV
-27 AVVTGGGMMAV
+27 ATGGGVLAL
-38 ADLVEPQIGDEG
+38 ADNVEPQIGNEG
-50 VNPASK
+50 VEPASK
-56 ETVAAKEPVDPN
+56 ETVEAKEPVNPDT
-68 ANDRLSP
+68 NDRLSP
-75 GGNKDGQ
+75 GGKKDGQ
-82 ELTGSQASS
+82 DLTGSQASS

-104 DSEIVKFYPFKTPL
+104 DSEIVKFYPFKTPI

-131 KNWSISHQRVGGETL
+131 KNWSVSHQRVGGETL
-146 DGQVIQKIETAD
+146 DGQVTQKIVAGD
-158 TIEINSTNF
+158 TVEINSTNF

-180 FASGVSG
+180 IVSGVPG
-187 YAPGSQT
+187 YKEGSKT

-213 MQAVNGKP
+213 MQAVNGIP
-221 KVSGDTR
+221 KNEGDTR
-228 DNLDNMTC
+228 ENLDNMTC
-236 PEIPVGTTFLAGAS
+236 PEIPVGTTLLAAS
-250 AASESQLTITPENFQ
+250 SASSESQLTITPENFQ
-265 PREKEVYVQK
+265 PREKSVYVQK

-305 IKYNLRAERTYLLGC
+305 IKYNLRAERTYLMGI

-343 NQLTNTYSIGDTYT
+343 NQLTNTYAIGDEYT
-357 LGDMIAISKL
+357 LSDLIAISKL

-411 TFKRFKDTFGSIDFV
+411 SFKRFKDTFGTLDFI
-426 WTQTLDLMGM
+426 WAQTLDLMGM

-447 SRRYVKIGKK
+447 SRRYVKIGKR

-495 PADKIA
+495 PASKIN

-511 ISAKELPKTPS
+511 ISAAELPATPA

-529 TQDYTLKGANSPTD
+529 TKDYVNGETT
-543 DVKYEAGTVLYY
+543 YEAGTVYY
-555 TGTAWTLYAGQDTA
+555 YDGSAWSVYAGQDVA
-569 Q
+569 A

>member
-27 AVVTGGGMMAV
+27 AVVTGGGIMAV

-56 ETVAAKEPVDPN
+56 ETVATKEPVDPN

-75 GGNKDGQ
+75 GGKKDGQ
-82 ELTGSQASS
+82 DLTGSQASS

-146 DGQVIQKIETAD
+146 DGQTIQKIETAD

-180 FASGVSG
+180 FASGVPG
-187 YAPGSQT
+187 YAAGSQT

-221 KVSGDTR
+221 KVSGDSR

-357 LGDMIAISKL
+357 LGDLIAISKL

-426 WTQTLDLMGM
+426 WTQTLDLLGM

-501 KIATESLGAI
+501 KIATESLNAI
-511 ISAKELPKTPS
+511 ISAKELPKNPS

-529 TQDYTLKGANSPTD
+529 TQDYTLKSANSPTD

-555 TGTAWTLYAGQDTA
+555 TGTAWAIYAGQDTA

>member
-1 MYKMKKNC
+1 MKKVMNY
-9 FKNFMSGQF
+9 FSFQSVL
-18 IMKMILMLV
+18 KMVLMLLAV
-27 AVVTGGGMMAV
+27 ATGGGVLAL
-38 ADLVEPQIGDEG
+38 ADNVEPQIGNEG
-50 VNPASK
+50 VEPASK
-56 ETVAAKEPVDPN
+56 ETVEAKEPVNPDT
-68 ANDRLSP
+68 NDRLSP
-75 GGNKDGQ
+75 GGKKDGQ
-82 ELTGSQASS
+82 DLTGSQASS

-104 DSEIVKFYPFKTPL
+104 DSEIVKFYPFKTPI

-131 KNWSISHQRVGGETL
+131 KNWSVSHQRVGGETL
-146 DGQVIQKIETAD
+146 DGQVTQKIVAGD
-158 TIEINSTNF
+158 TVEINSTNF

-180 FASGVSG
+180 IVSGVPG
-187 YAPGSQT
+187 YKEGSKT

-213 MQAVNGKP
+213 MQAVNGIP
-221 KVSGDTR
+221 KNEGDTR
-228 DNLDNMTC
+228 ENLDNMTC
-236 PEIPVGTTFLAGAS
+236 PEIPVGTTLIAASS

-265 PREKEVYVQK
+265 PREKSVYVQK

-305 IKYNLRAERTYLLGC
+305 IKYNLRAERTYLMGI

-343 NQLTNTYSIGDTYT
+343 NQLTNTYAIGDEYT
-357 LGDMIAISKL
+357 LSDLIAISKL

-411 TFKRFKDTFGSIDFV
+411 SFKRFKDTFGSLDFI
-426 WTQTLDLMGM
+426 WAQTLDLMGM

-447 SRRYVKIGKK
+447 SRRYVKIGKR

-495 PADKIA
+495 PASKIN

-511 ISAKELPKTPS
+511 ISAAKLPATPA

-529 TQDYTLKGANSPTD
+529 TKDYVNGETT
-543 DVKYEAGTVLYY
+543 YEAGTVYY
-555 TGTAWTLYAGQDTA
+555 YDGSAWSVYAGQDVA
-569 Q
+569 A

>member
-1 MYKMKKNC
+1 MNYFSFQSVLKMV
-9 FKNFMSGQF
+9 
-18 IMKMILMLV
+18 LMLLAV
-27 AVVTGGGMMAV
+27 ATGGGVLAL
-38 ADLVEPQIGDEG
+38 ADNVEPQIGNEG
-50 VNPASK
+50 VEPASK
-56 ETVAAKEPVDPN
+56 ETVKAKEPVNPDT
-68 ANDRLSP
+68 NDRLSP
-75 GGNKDGQ
+75 GGKKDGQ
-82 ELTGSQASS
+82 DLTGSQASS

-96 GGLLDKEW
+96 GGLLEKEW
-104 DSEIVKFYPFKTPL
+104 DSEIVKFYPFKTPI
-118 LSIVRRMAKTVNI
+118 LSIVRQMAKTVNI
-131 KNWSISHQRVGGETL
+131 KNWSVSHQRVGGETL
-146 DGQVIQKIETAD
+146 DGQVTQKIVAGD
-158 TIEINSTNF
+158 TVEINSTNF

-180 FASGVSG
+180 IVSGVPG
-187 YAPGSQT
+187 YKEGSKT

-199 LMLYVIEANGKKAV
+199 LMLYVIESNGKKAV
-213 MQAVNGKP
+213 MQAVNGIP
-221 KVSGDTR
+221 KNEGDTR
-228 DNLDNMTC
+228 ENLDNMTC
-236 PEIPVGTTFLAGAS
+236 PEIPVGTTLLAASS

-265 PREKEVYVQK
+265 PREKSVYVQK

-305 IKYNLRAERTYLLGC
+305 IKYNLRAERTYLMGI

-343 NQLTNTYSIGDTYT
+343 NQLTNTYAIGDEYT
-357 LGDMIAISKL
+357 LSDLIAISKL
-367 QFTEFSENDRC
+367 QFTEFSENNRC

-411 TFKRFKDTFGSIDFV
+411 SFKRFKDTFGSIDFI
-426 WTQTLDLMGM
+426 WAQTLDLMGL

-447 SRRYVKIGKK
+447 SRRYVKIGKR

-478 QEADSVALRG
+478 QEADSVAIRG

-495 PADKIA
+495 PASKIN

-511 ISAKELPKTPS
+511 ISAAKLPATPA

-529 TQDYTLKGANSPTD
+529 TKDYVNGGTT
-543 DVKYEAGTVLYY
+543 YEAGTVYY
-555 TGTAWTLYAGQDTA
+555 YDGSAWSIYAGQDVA
-569 Q
+569 A

>member
-1 MYKMKKNC
+1 
-9 FKNFMSGQF
+9 
-18 IMKMILMLV
+18 MLLAV
-27 AVVTGGGMMAV
+27 ATGGGVLAL
-38 ADLVEPQIGDEG
+38 ADNVEPQIGNEG
-50 VNPASK
+50 VEPASK
-56 ETVAAKEPVDPN
+56 ETVEAKEPVNPEG
-68 ANDRLSP
+68 NDRLGP
-75 GGNKDGQ
+75 GGEKDGQ
-82 ELTGSQASS
+82 DLTGSQASS

-104 DSEIVKFYPFKTPL
+104 DSEIVKFYPFKTPI
-118 LSIVRRMAKTVNI
+118 LSIVRQMAKTVNI
-131 KNWSISHQRVGGETL
+131 KNWSVSHQRVGGETL
-146 DGQVIQKIETAD
+146 DGQVTQKIVAGD
-158 TIEINSTNF
+158 TVEINSTNF

-180 FASGVSG
+180 IVSGVPG
-187 YAPGSQT
+187 YKEGSKT

-213 MQAVNGKP
+213 MQAVNGIP
-221 KVSGDTR
+221 KNEGDTR
-228 DNLDNMTC
+228 ENLDNMTC
-236 PEIPVGTTFLAGAS
+236 PEIPVGTTLLAASS

-265 PREKEVYVQK
+265 PREKSVYVQK

-305 IKYNLRAERTYLLGC
+305 IKYNLRAERTYLMGI

-343 NQLTNTYSIGDTYT
+343 NQLTNTYAIGDEYT
-357 LGDMIAISKL
+357 LSDLIAISKL

-411 TFKRFKDTFGSIDFV
+411 SFKRFKDTFGSLDFI
-426 WTQTLDLMGM
+426 WAQTLDLMGM

-447 SRRYVKIGKK
+447 SRRYVKIGKR

-495 PADKIA
+495 PASKIN

-511 ISAKELPKTPS
+511 ISAAKLPATPA

-529 TQDYTLKGANSPTD
+529 TKDYVNGETT
-543 DVKYEAGTVLYY
+543 YEAGTVYY
-555 TGTAWTLYAGQDTA
+555 YDGSAWSVYAGQDVA
-569 Q
+569 A

>member
-1 MYKMKKNC
+1 MKKVMNY
-9 FKNFMSGQF
+9 FSFQSVL
-18 IMKMILMLV
+18 KMVLMLLAV
-27 AVVTGGGMMAV
+27 ATGGGVLAL
-38 ADLVEPQIGDEG
+38 ADNVEPQIGNEG
-50 VNPASK
+50 VEPASK
-56 ETVAAKEPVDPN
+56 ETVEAKEPVNPDT
-68 ANDRLSP
+68 NDRLSP
-75 GGNKDGQ
+75 GGKKDGQ
-82 ELTGSQASS
+82 DLTGSQASS

-104 DSEIVKFYPFKTPL
+104 DSEIVKFYPFKTPI

-131 KNWSISHQRVGGETL
+131 KNWSVSHQRVGGETL
-146 DGQVIQKIETAD
+146 DGQVTQKIVAGD
-158 TIEINSTNF
+158 TVEINSTNF

-180 FASGVSG
+180 IVSGVPG
-187 YAPGSQT
+187 YKEGSKT

-213 MQAVNGKP
+213 MQAVNGIP
-221 KVSGDTR
+221 KNEGDTR
-228 DNLDNMTC
+228 ENLDNMTC
-236 PEIPVGTTFLAGAS
+236 PEIPVGTTLLAASS

-265 PREKEVYVQK
+265 PREKSVYVQK

-305 IKYNLRAERTYLLGC
+305 IKYNLRAERTYLMGV

-343 NQLTNTYSIGDTYT
+343 NQLTNTYAIGDEYT
-357 LGDMIAISKL
+357 LSDLIAISKL

-411 TFKRFKDTFGSIDFV
+411 SFKRFKDTFGSLDFI
-426 WTQTLDLMGM
+426 WAQTLDLMGM

-447 SRRYVKIGKK
+447 SRRYVKIGKR

-495 PADKIA
+495 PASKIN
-501 KIATESLGAI
+501 KIATDSLGAI
-511 ISAKELPKTPS
+511 ISAAELPATPA

-529 TQDYTLKGANSPTD
+529 TKDYVNGETT
-543 DVKYEAGTVLYY
+543 YEAGTVYY
-555 TGTAWTLYAGQDTA
+555 YDGSAWSVYAGQDVA
-569 Q
+569 A

>member
-1 MYKMKKNC
+1 MNYFSFQSVLKMV
-9 FKNFMSGQF
+9 
-18 IMKMILMLV
+18 LMLLAV
-27 AVVTGGGMMAV
+27 ATGGGVLAL
-38 ADLVEPQIGDEG
+38 ADNVEPQIGNEG
-50 VNPASK
+50 VEPASK
-56 ETVAAKEPVDPN
+56 ETVEAKEPVNPDT
-68 ANDRLSP
+68 NDRLSP
-75 GGNKDGQ
+75 GGKKDGQ
-82 ELTGSQASS
+82 DLTGSQASS

-104 DSEIVKFYPFKTPL
+104 DSEIVKFYPFKTPI

-131 KNWSISHQRVGGETL
+131 KNWSVSHQRVGGETL
-146 DGQVIQKIETAD
+146 DGQVTQKIVAGD
-158 TIEINSTNF
+158 TVEINSTNF

-180 FASGVSG
+180 IVSGVPG
-187 YAPGSQT
+187 YKEGSKT

-213 MQAVNGKP
+213 MQAVNGIP
-221 KVSGDTR
+221 KNEGDTR
-228 DNLDNMTC
+228 ENLDNMTC
-236 PEIPVGTTFLAGAS
+236 PEIPVGTTLLAASS

-265 PREKEVYVQK
+265 PREKSVYVQK

-305 IKYNLRAERTYLLGC
+305 IKYNLRAERTYLMGI

-343 NQLTNTYSIGDTYT
+343 NQLTNTYAIGDEYT
-357 LGDMIAISKL
+357 LSDLIAISKL

-411 TFKRFKDTFGSIDFV
+411 SFKRFKDTFGSLDFI
-426 WTQTLDLMGM
+426 WAQTLDLMGM

-447 SRRYVKIGKK
+447 SRRYVKIGKR

-495 PADKIA
+495 PASKIN

-511 ISAKELPKTPS
+511 ISAAELPATPA

-529 TQDYTLKGANSPTD
+529 TKNYVNGETT
-543 DVKYEAGTVLYY
+543 YEAGTVYYYDGSAWSVY
-555 TGTAWTLYAGQDTA
+555 TGQDVA
-569 Q
+569 A

>member
-1 MYKMKKNC
+1 MKKVMNY
-9 FKNFMSGQF
+9 FSFQSVL
-18 IMKMILMLV
+18 KMVLMLLAV
-27 AVVTGGGMMAV
+27 ATGGGVLAL
-38 ADLVEPQIGDEG
+38 ADNVEPQIGNEG
-50 VNPASK
+50 VEPASK
-56 ETVAAKEPVDPN
+56 ETVEAKEPVNPDT
-68 ANDRLSP
+68 NDRLSP
-75 GGNKDGQ
+75 GGKKDGQ
-82 ELTGSQASS
+82 DLTGSQASS

-104 DSEIVKFYPFKTPL
+104 DSEIVKFYPFKTPI

-131 KNWSISHQRVGGETL
+131 KNWSVSHQRVGGETL
-146 DGQVIQKIETAD
+146 DGQVTQKIVAGD
-158 TIEINSTNF
+158 TVEINSTNF

-180 FASGVSG
+180 IVSGVPG
-187 YAPGSQT
+187 YKEGSKT

-213 MQAVNGKP
+213 MQAVNGIP
-221 KVSGDTR
+221 KNEGDTR
-228 DNLDNMTC
+228 ENLDNMTC
-236 PEIPVGTTFLAGAS
+236 PEIPVGTTLLAAAS

-265 PREKEVYVQK
+265 PREKSVYVQK

-305 IKYNLRAERTYLLGC
+305 IKYNLRAERTYLMGI

-343 NQLTNTYSIGDTYT
+343 NQLTNTYAIGDEYT
-357 LGDMIAISKL
+357 LSDLIAISKL

-411 TFKRFKDTFGSIDFV
+411 SFKRFKDTFGSLDFI
-426 WTQTLDLMGM
+426 WAQTLDLMGM

-447 SRRYVKIGKK
+447 SRRYVKIGKR

-495 PADKIA
+495 PASKIN

-511 ISAKELPKTPS
+511 ISAAKLPATPA

-529 TQDYTLKGANSPTD
+529 TKDYVNGETT
-543 DVKYEAGTVLYY
+543 YEAGTVYY
-555 TGTAWTLYAGQDTA
+555 YDGSAWSVYAGQDVA
-569 Q
+569 A

>member
-1 MYKMKKNC
+1 MNYFSFQSVLKMV
-9 FKNFMSGQF
+9 
-18 IMKMILMLV
+18 LMLLAV
-27 AVVTGGGMMAV
+27 ATGGGVLAL
-38 ADLVEPQIGDEG
+38 ADNVEPQIGNEG
-50 VNPASK
+50 VEPASK
-56 ETVAAKEPVDPN
+56 ETVGAKEPVNPDT
-68 ANDRLSP
+68 NDRLSP
-75 GGNKDGQ
+75 GDKKDGQ
-82 ELTGSQASS
+82 DLTGSQASS

-96 GGLLDKEW
+96 GGLLEKEW
-104 DSEIVKFYPFKTPL
+104 DSEIVKFYPFKTPI
-118 LSIVRRMAKTVNI
+118 LSIVRQMAKTVNI
-131 KNWSISHQRVGGETL
+131 KNWSVSHQRVGGETL
-146 DGQVIQKIETAD
+146 DGQVTQKIVAGD
-158 TIEINSTNF
+158 TVEINSTNF

-180 FASGVSG
+180 IVSGVPG
-187 YAPGSQT
+187 YKEGSKT

-213 MQAVNGKP
+213 MQAVNGIP
-221 KVSGDTR
+221 KNEGDTR
-228 DNLDNMTC
+228 ENLDNMTC
-236 PEIPVGTTFLAGAS
+236 PEIPVGTTLLAAS
-250 AASESQLTITPENFQ
+250 SATSESQLTITPENFQ
-265 PREKEVYVQK
+265 PREKSVYVQK

-305 IKYNLRAERTYLLGC
+305 IKYNLRAERTYLMGI

-343 NQLTNTYSIGDTYT
+343 NQLTNTYAIGDEYT
-357 LGDMIAISKL
+357 LSDLIAISKL

-411 TFKRFKDTFGSIDFV
+411 SFKRFKDTFGSLDFI
-426 WTQTLDLMGM
+426 WAQTLDLMGM

-447 SRRYVKIGKK
+447 SRRYVKIGKR

-495 PADKIA
+495 PASKIN

-511 ISAKELPKTPS
+511 ISAAELPATPA

-529 TQDYTLKGANSPTD
+529 TKDYVNGETT
-543 DVKYEAGTVLYY
+543 YEAGTVYY
-555 TGTAWTLYAGQDTA
+555 YDGSAWSVYAGQDVA
-569 Q
+569 A

>member
-1 MYKMKKNC
+1 MKKVMNY
-9 FKNFMSGQF
+9 FSFQSVL
-18 IMKMILMLV
+18 KMVLMLLAV
-27 AVVTGGGMMAV
+27 ATGGGVLAL
-38 ADLVEPQIGDEG
+38 ADNVEPQIGNEG
-50 VNPASK
+50 VEPASK
-56 ETVAAKEPVDPN
+56 ETVDAKEPVNPDT
-68 ANDRLSP
+68 NDRLSP
-75 GGNKDGQ
+75 GGKKDGQ
-82 ELTGSQASS
+82 DLTGSQASS

-104 DSEIVKFYPFKTPL
+104 DSEIVKFYPFKTPI

-131 KNWSISHQRVGGETL
+131 KNWSVSHQRVGGETL
-146 DGQVIQKIETAD
+146 DGQVTQKIVAGD
-158 TIEINSTNF
+158 TVEINSTNF

-180 FASGVSG
+180 IVSGVPG
-187 YAPGSQT
+187 YKEGSKT

-213 MQAVNGKP
+213 MQAVNGIP
-221 KVSGDTR
+221 KNEGDTR
-228 DNLDNMTC
+228 ENLDNMTC
-236 PEIPVGTTFLAGAS
+236 PEIPVGTTLLAASS

-265 PREKEVYVQK
+265 PREKSVYVQK

-305 IKYNLRAERTYLLGC
+305 IKYNLRAERTYLMGI

-343 NQLTNTYSIGDTYT
+343 NQLTNTYAIGDEYT
-357 LGDMIAISKL
+357 LSDLIAISKL

-411 TFKRFKDTFGSIDFV
+411 SFKRFKDTFGSLDFI
-426 WTQTLDLMGM
+426 WAQTLDLMGM

-447 SRRYVKIGKK
+447 SRRYVKIGKR

-495 PADKIA
+495 PASKIN

-511 ISAKELPKTPS
+511 ISAAKLPATPA

-529 TQDYTLKGANSPTD
+529 TKDYVNGETT
-543 DVKYEAGTVLYY
+543 YEAGTVYY
-555 TGTAWTLYAGQDTA
+555 YDGSAWSVYAGQDVA
-569 Q
+569 A

>member
-1 MYKMKKNC
+1 MKKVMNY
-9 FKNFMSGQF
+9 FSFQSVL
-18 IMKMILMLV
+18 KMVLMLLAV
-27 AVVTGGGMMAV
+27 ATGGGVLAL
-38 ADLVEPQIGDEG
+38 ADNVEPQIGNEG
-50 VNPASK
+50 VEPASK
-56 ETVAAKEPVDPN
+56 ETVEAKEPVNPDT
-68 ANDRLSP
+68 NDRLSP
-75 GGNKDGQ
+75 GGKKDGQ
-82 ELTGSQASS
+82 DLTGSQASS

-104 DSEIVKFYPFKTPL
+104 DSEIVKFYPFKTPI

-131 KNWSISHQRVGGETL
+131 KNWSVSHQRVGGETL
-146 DGQVIQKIETAD
+146 DGQVTQKIVAGD
-158 TIEINSTNF
+158 TVEINSTNF

-180 FASGVSG
+180 IVSGVPG
-187 YAPGSQT
+187 YKEGSKT

-213 MQAVNGKP
+213 MQAVNGIP
-221 KVSGDTR
+221 KNEGDTR
-228 DNLDNMTC
+228 ENLDNMTC
-236 PEIPVGTTFLAGAS
+236 PEIPVGTTLLAASS

-265 PREKEVYVQK
+265 PREKSVYVQK

-305 IKYNLRAERTYLLGC
+305 IKYNLRAERTYLMGI

-343 NQLTNTYSIGDTYT
+343 NQLTNTYAIGDEYT
-357 LGDMIAISKL
+357 LSDLIAISKL

-411 TFKRFKDTFGSIDFV
+411 SFKRFKDTFGSLDFI
-426 WTQTLDLMGM
+426 WAQTLDLMGM

-447 SRRYVKIGKK
+447 SRRYVKIGKR

-495 PADKIA
+495 PASKIN

-511 ISAKELPKTPS
+511 ISAAELPATPA

-529 TQDYTLKGANSPTD
+529 TKVYVNGETT
-543 DVKYEAGTVLYY
+543 YEAGTVYY
-555 TGTAWTLYAGQDTA
+555 YDGSAWSVYAGQDVA
-569 Q
+569 A

>member
-1 MYKMKKNC
+1 MNYFSFQSVLKMV
-9 FKNFMSGQF
+9 
-18 IMKMILMLV
+18 LMLL
-27 AVVTGGGMMAV
+27 AVVTGGGILAL
-38 ADLVEPQIGDEG
+38 ADNVEPQIGNEG
-50 VNPASK
+50 VEPASK
-56 ETVAAKEPVDPN
+56 ETVEAKEPVNPEG
-68 ANDRLSP
+68 NDRLSP
-75 GGNKDGQ
+75 GGKKDGQ
-82 ELTGSQASS
+82 DLTGSQASS

-104 DSEIVKFYPFKTPL
+104 DSEIVKFYPFKTPI

-131 KNWSISHQRVGGETL
+131 KNWYVSHQRVGGETL
-146 DGQVIQKIETAD
+146 DGQVTQKIAAGD
-158 TIEINSTNF
+158 TVEINSTNF

-180 FASGVSG
+180 IVSGVPG
-187 YAPGSQT
+187 YKEGSKT

-213 MQAVNGKP
+213 MQAVNGIP
-221 KVSGDTR
+221 KNEGDTR
-228 DNLDNMTC
+228 ENLDNMTC
-236 PEIPVGTTFLAGAS
+236 PEIPVGTTLLAASS

-265 PREKEVYVQK
+265 PREKSVYVQK

-305 IKYNLRAERTYLLGC
+305 IKYNLRAERTYLMGI

-343 NQLTNTYSIGDTYT
+343 NQLTNTYAIGDEYT
-357 LGDMIAISKL
+357 LSDLIAISKL

-411 TFKRFKDTFGSIDFV
+411 SFKRFKDTFGSLDFI
-426 WTQTLDLMGM
+426 WAQTLDLMGM

-447 SRRYVKIGKK
+447 SRRYVKIGKR

-495 PADKIA
+495 PASKIN

-511 ISAKELPKTPS
+511 ISAAKLPDTPT

-529 TQDYTLKGANSPTD
+529 TKDYTKGETT
-543 DVKYEAGTVLYY
+543 YEAGTVYY
-555 TGTAWTLYAGQDTA
+555 YDGSAWSVYAGQDVA
-569 Q
+569 A

>member
-1 MYKMKKNC
+1 MKKVMNY
-9 FKNFMSGQF
+9 FSFQSVL
-18 IMKMILMLV
+18 KMVLMLL
-27 AVVTGGGMMAV
+27 AVVTGGGVLAL
-38 ADLVEPQIGDEG
+38 ADNVEPQIGNEG
-50 VNPASK
+50 VEPASK
-56 ETVAAKEPVDPN
+56 ETVEAKEPVNPEG
-68 ANDRLSP
+68 NDRLSP
-75 GGNKDGQ
+75 GGKKDGQ
-82 ELTGSQASS
+82 DLTGSQASS

-104 DSEIVKFYPFKTPL
+104 DSEIVKFYPFKTPI

-131 KNWSISHQRVGGETL
+131 KNWSVSHQRVGGETL
-146 DGQVIQKIETAD
+146 DGQVTQKIVAGD
-158 TIEINSTNF
+158 TVEINSTNF

-180 FASGVSG
+180 IVSGVPG
-187 YAPGSQT
+187 YKEGSKT

-213 MQAVNGKP
+213 MQAVNGIP
-221 KVSGDTR
+221 KNEGDTR
-228 DNLDNMTC
+228 ENLDNMTC
-236 PEIPVGTTFLAGAS
+236 PEIPVGTTLLAASS

-265 PREKEVYVQK
+265 PREKSVYVQK

-305 IKYNLRAERTYLLGC
+305 IKYNLRAERTYLMGV

-343 NQLTNTYSIGDTYT
+343 NQLTNTYAIGDEYT
-357 LGDMIAISKL
+357 LSDLIAISKL

-411 TFKRFKDTFGSIDFV
+411 SFKRFKDTFGSLDFI
-426 WTQTLDLMGM
+426 WAQTLDLMGM

-447 SRRYVKIGKK
+447 SRRYVKIGKR

-495 PADKIA
+495 PASKIN

-511 ISAKELPKTPS
+511 ISAAKLPDTPT

-529 TQDYTLKGANSPTD
+529 TKDYTKGETT
-543 DVKYEAGTVLYY
+543 YEAGTVYY
-555 TGTAWTLYAGQDTA
+555 YDGSAWSVYAGQDVA
-569 Q
+569 A

>member
-1 MYKMKKNC
+1 MSKMKKVINYL
-9 FKNFMSGQF
+9 SSYQY
-18 IMKMILMLV
+18 ITKMILMLL
-27 AVVTGGGMMAV
+27 AVFTGGGVMAA
-38 ADLVEPQIGDEG
+38 ADNFEPQIGNEG
-50 VNPASK
+50 PNPASK
-56 ETVAAKEPVDPN
+56 DTVSEKEPVD
-68 ANDRLSP
+68 ASTSDRLSP
-75 GGNKDGQ
+75 GGRKDGQ
-82 ELTGSQASS
+82 DLTGSQASS

-118 LSIVRRMAKTVNI
+118 LSIVRQMAKTVNI
-131 KNWSISHQRVGGETL
+131 RNWEVSHQRVGGETL
-146 DGQVIQKIETAD
+146 DGQITKEITAGD

-180 FASGVSG
+180 IASGVAG
-187 YAPGSQT
+187 YAEGSKT

-213 MQAVNGKP
+213 MQAINGIP
-221 KVSGDTR
+221 KNEGDTR
-228 DNLDNMTC
+228 ENLDNMTC
-236 PEIPVGTTFLAGAS
+236 PAIPVGTTLLAAAS

-265 PREKEVYVQK
+265 PREKKVYVQK

-331 QIEDVYTSEGII
+331 QIEDVYTSEGVI
-343 NQLTNTYSIGDTYT
+343 NQLTNTYAIGDTYT
-357 LGDMIAISKL
+357 LGDLIAISKL

-390 ENIKLEG
+390 ENVKLDG

-411 TFKRFKDTFGSIDFV
+411 SFKRFKDTFGSIDFV
-426 WTQTLDLMGM
+426 WTQTLDLLGM
-436 SDFMVIFDPKA
+436 SDFMIIFDPKA
-447 SRRYVKIGKK
+447 SRRYVKIGKQ
-457 EQTNDMSKGGGEVRD
+457 ERTNDMSKGGGEIRD

-495 PADKIA
+495 PAA
-501 KIATESLGAI
+501 KIAQIATEQLGTI
-511 ISAKELPKTPS
+511 ISAAELPSTPS

-529 TQDYTLKGANSPTD
+529 TQDYTVGE
-543 DVKYEAGTVLYY
+543 VKYEKGTVYYY
-555 TGTAWTLYAGQDTA
+555 TGSAWVIYTGQDTA
-569 Q
+569 A

>member
-1 MYKMKKNC
+1 MKKNC

-18 IMKMILMLV
+18 IMKIILMLV

-82 ELTGSQASS
+82 DLTGSQASS

-146 DGQVIQKIETAD
+146 DGQIIQKIETAD

-357 LGDMIAISKL
+357 LGDLIAISKL

-529 TQDYTLKGANSPTD
+529 TQDYTLKGTNSPTD

>member
-1 MYKMKKNC
+1 MKKTIANL
-9 FKNFMSGQF
+9 FKHLTFTKV
-18 IMKMILMLV
+18 IMMLL
-27 AVVTGGGMMAV
+27 AVVAGGGAMAA
-38 ADLVEPQIGDEG
+38 ADNFEPQIGNEG
-50 VNPASK
+50 PDPASAD
-56 ETVAAKEPVDPN
+56 TVSEKEPVN
-68 ANDRLSP
+68 ASTNDRLSP
-75 GGNKDGQ
+75 GGRKDGQ
-82 ELTGSQASS
+82 DLTGTQASS

-104 DSEIVKFYPFKTPL
+104 DDEIVKFYPFKTPL
-118 LSIVRRMAKTVNI
+118 LSIVRQMAKTVNI
-131 KNWSISHQRVGGETL
+131 KNWEVSHQRVGGETL
-146 DGQVIQKIETAD
+146 DGQVTTAIAAGE
-158 TIEINSTNF
+158 TIELNSTNF

-180 FASGVSG
+180 IASGVAG
-187 YAPGSQT
+187 YAEGSKT
-194 KTEGT
+194 KREGT

-213 MQAVNGKP
+213 MQAINGMP
-221 KVSGDTR
+221 KNDGDTR
-228 DNLDNMTC
+228 ENLDNMTC
-236 PEIPVGTTFLAGAS
+236 PAIPVGTTLLAAAS

-265 PREKEVYVQK
+265 PREKKVFVQK

-343 NQLTNTYSIGDTYT
+343 NQLTNTYAIGDSYT
-357 LGDMIAISKL
+357 LGDLIAISKL

-378 FAFCGKNAIERL
+378 FAFCGKNAIEKL
-390 ENIKLEG
+390 ENIKLDG

-411 TFKRFKDTFGSIDFV
+411 SFKRFKDTFGSIDFV
-426 WTQTLDLMGM
+426 WTQTLDLLGM
-436 SDFMVIFDPKA
+436 SDFMIIFDPKA

-495 PADKIA
+495 PADKVAQIA
-501 KIATESLGAI
+501 AESLNTI
-511 ISAKELPKTPS
+511 LSAKEFPSTPS

-529 TQDYTLKGANSPTD
+529 TQDYTKGDTT
-543 DVKYEAGTVLYY
+543 YEQGTVYYY
-555 TGTAWTLYAGQDTA
+555 TGTAWVIYTGQDTA
-569 Q
+569 A

>member
-1 MYKMKKNC
+1 MKKTLMKSPTC
-9 FKNFMSGQF
+9 QF
-18 IMKMILMLV
+18 ISKMLLMLL
-27 AVVTGGGMMAV
+27 AVVTGGGVMAV
-38 ADLVEPQIGDEG
+38 ADTFEPQIGNEG
-50 VNPASK
+50 PYPASSD
-56 ETVAAKEPVDPN
+56 TVSEKEPVN
-68 ANDRLSP
+68 ANASDRLSP
-75 GGNKDGQ
+75 GGRKDGQ
-82 ELTGSQASS
+82 DLTGTQASS

-104 DSEIVKFYPFKTPL
+104 DDEIVKFYPFKTPL
-118 LSIVRRMAKTVNI
+118 LSIVRQMAKTVSI
-131 KNWSISHQRVGGETL
+131 KNWEVSHQRVGGETL
-146 DGQVIQKIETAD
+146 DGQVTTAIAAGD
-158 TIEINSTNF
+158 TIELNSTNF

-180 FASGVSG
+180 IASGVAG
-187 YAPGSQT
+187 YAEGSKT
-194 KTEGT
+194 KKEGT

-213 MQAVNGKP
+213 MQAINGIP
-221 KVSGDTR
+221 KNEGDTR

-236 PEIPVGTTFLAGAS
+236 PVIPVGTTLLAAAS

-265 PREKEVYVQK
+265 PREKKVFVQK

-343 NQLTNTYSIGDTYT
+343 NQLTNTYAIGDTYT
-357 LGDMIAISKL
+357 LGDLIAISKL

-390 ENIKLEG
+390 ENVKLDG

-411 TFKRFKDTFGSIDFV
+411 SFKRFKDTFGSIDFV
-426 WTQTLDLMGM
+426 WTQTLDLLGM
-436 SDFMVIFDPKA
+436 SDFMIIFDPKA

-495 PADKIA
+495 PADKVAQITA
-501 KIATESLGAI
+501 ESLNTI
-511 ISAKELPKTPS
+511 LSAKEFPATPS

-529 TQDYTLKGANSPTD
+529 TQDYIKG
-543 DVKYEAGTVLYY
+543 DVTYEKGTVYYY
-555 TGTAWTLYAGQDTA
+555 TGTAWVIYTGQDTA
-569 Q
+569 A

>member
-1 MYKMKKNC
+1 MNYFSFQSVLKMV
-9 FKNFMSGQF
+9 
-18 IMKMILMLV
+18 LMLLAV
-27 AVVTGGGMMAV
+27 ATGGGVLAL
-38 ADLVEPQIGDEG
+38 ADNVEPQIGNEG
-50 VNPASK
+50 VEPASK
-56 ETVAAKEPVDPN
+56 ETVKAKEPVNPDT
-68 ANDRLSP
+68 NDRLSP
-75 GGNKDGQ
+75 GGKKDGQ
-82 ELTGSQASS
+82 DLTGSQASS

-96 GGLLDKEW
+96 GGLLEKEW
-104 DSEIVKFYPFKTPL
+104 DSEIVKFYPFKTPI
-118 LSIVRRMAKTVNI
+118 LSIVRQMAKTVNI
-131 KNWSISHQRVGGETL
+131 KNWSVSHQRVGGETL
-146 DGQVIQKIETAD
+146 DGQVTQKIVAGD
-158 TIEINSTNF
+158 TVEINSTNF

-180 FASGVSG
+180 IVSGVPG
-187 YAPGSQT
+187 YKEGSKT

-199 LMLYVIEANGKKAV
+199 LMLYVIESNGKKAV
-213 MQAVNGKP
+213 MQAVNGIP
-221 KVSGDTR
+221 KNEGDTR
-228 DNLDNMTC
+228 ENLDNMTC
-236 PEIPVGTTFLAGAS
+236 PEIPVGTTLLAASS

-265 PREKEVYVQK
+265 PREKSVYVQK

-305 IKYNLRAERTYLLGC
+305 IKYNLRAERTYLMGI

-343 NQLTNTYSIGDTYT
+343 NQLTNTYAIGDEYT
-357 LGDMIAISKL
+357 LSDLIAISKL
-367 QFTEFSENDRC
+367 QFTEFSENNRC

-390 ENIKLEG
+390 ENIKLDG

-411 TFKRFKDTFGSIDFV
+411 SFKRFKDTFGSIDFI
-426 WTQTLDLMGM
+426 WAQTLDLMGL

-447 SRRYVKIGKK
+447 SRRYVKIGKR

-495 PADKIA
+495 PASKIN

-511 ISAKELPKTPS
+511 ISAAKLPATPA

-529 TQDYTLKGANSPTD
+529 TKDYVNGGTT
-543 DVKYEAGTVLYY
+543 YEAGTVYY
-555 TGTAWTLYAGQDTA
+555 YDGSAWSIYAGQDVA
-569 Q
+569 A

>member
-1 MYKMKKNC
+1 MNYFSFQSVLKMV
-9 FKNFMSGQF
+9 
-18 IMKMILMLV
+18 LMLL
-27 AVVTGGGMMAV
+27 AVVTGGGVLAL
-38 ADLVEPQIGDEG
+38 ADNVEPQIGNEG
-50 VNPASK
+50 VEPASK
-56 ETVAAKEPVDPN
+56 ETVNAKEPVNPDT
-68 ANDRLSP
+68 NDRLSP
-75 GGNKDGQ
+75 GGKKDGQ
-82 ELTGSQASS
+82 DLTGSQASS

-96 GGLLDKEW
+96 GGLLEKEW
-104 DSEIVKFYPFKTPL
+104 DSEIVKFYPFKTPI
-118 LSIVRRMAKTVNI
+118 LSIVRQMAKTVNI
-131 KNWSISHQRVGGETL
+131 KNWSVSHQRVGGETL
-146 DGQVIQKIETAD
+146 DGQVTQKIVAGD
-158 TIEINSTNF
+158 TVEINSTNF

-180 FASGVSG
+180 IVSGVPG
-187 YAPGSQT
+187 YKEGSKT

-199 LMLYVIEANGKKAV
+199 LMLYVIESNGKKAV
-213 MQAVNGKP
+213 MQAVNGMP
-221 KVSGDTR
+221 KNEGDTR
-228 DNLDNMTC
+228 ENLDNMTC
-236 PEIPVGTTFLAGAS
+236 PEIPVGTTLLAASS

-265 PREKEVYVQK
+265 PREKSVYVQK

-305 IKYNLRAERTYLLGC
+305 IKYNLRAERTYLMGI

-343 NQLTNTYSIGDTYT
+343 NQLTNTYAIGDEYT
-357 LGDMIAISKL
+357 LSDLIAISKL
-367 QFTEFSENDRC
+367 QFTEFSENNRC

-390 ENIKLEG
+390 ENVKLEG

-411 TFKRFKDTFGSIDFV
+411 SFKRFKDTFGSIDFI
-426 WTQTLDLMGM
+426 WAQTLDLMGL

-447 SRRYVKIGKK
+447 SRRYVKIGKR

-495 PADKIA
+495 PASKIN

-511 ISAKELPKTPS
+511 ISAAKLPATPS

-529 TQDYTLKGANSPTD
+529 TKDYVNGGTT
-543 DVKYEAGTVLYY
+543 YEAGTVYY
-555 TGTAWTLYAGQDTA
+555 YDGSAWSIYAGQDVA
-569 Q
+569 A